1 MFQFSLTSLTKTAVM
16 FGLCACVAMLADTA
30 NAQSGSRGSA
40 AYGSATRG
48 AAPLGSSTRSAVP
61 QGSSTRGVAPQGS
74 ATRSPAPVLTST
86 YQQPAPMPA
95 EQNFAQPGS
104 SSRSVGSSSRP
115 VGSPSCNSGCS
126 SCSSCNHGA
135 AAPCAAPIQVAPAAL
150 PPTPACVASPACN
163 STPVNYH
170 PGSCYRPR
178 RSCGCGR

>member
-1 MFQFSLTSLTKTAVM
+1 MFQFSQTSLTKTAVM

-126 SCSSCNHGA
+126 SCNHGA